1 MKDLLL
7 PLLHLA
13 VTAAKLCRPGGVRA
27 VIAENL
33 LLKQQ
38 LIVRRRS
45 RQRAPNLRVGD
56 RLLCGCGGAFSESG
70 TDSHGR
76 HRTAP
81 VHVADLPSGAGAR
94 QVPPIVLPQA
104 RDRRSRAQRGRAS
117 RSSAPSSS
125 SHRAL
130 LDSGARGLRASSRR
144 RSGSTST
151 RTSCTAL
158 LAKRSRPAPGG
169 TGPSWLS
176 FVGHTTDSRWSV
188 DLLRSAS
195 IVLQSDWALVVMD
208 QFTRRLVGFGVH
220 RGPVDAPS
228 LCRMCNAAIHGRGA
242 PRHLSTDH
250 DPLFEAHRWT
260 ANLRLLEIDEI
271 KTVPHVPLSHP
282 LVETA
287 DRDDAARM
295 PGSGVVLECR

>member
-38 LIVRRRS
+38 LIVLRRS

-56 RLLCGCGGAFSESG
+56 RLLCGFGALFLSP
-70 TDSHGR
+70 GR
-76 HRTAP
+76 I
-81 VHVADLPSGAGAR
+81 R
-94 QVPPIVLPQA
+94 QVAIDKNVV
-104 RDRRSRAQRGRAS
+104 
-117 RSSAPSSS
+117 
-125 SHRAL
+125 HRV
-130 LDSGARGLRASSRR
+130 
-144 RSGSTST
+144 
-151 RTSCTAL
+151 
-158 LAKRSRPAPGG
+158 LAKRYRPAPGG

-176 FVGHTTDSRWSV
+176 FVGHTTDSLWSV
-188 DLLRSAS
+188 DLLRCAS
-195 IVLQSDWALVVMD
+195 IVLQSDWVLVVMD
-208 QFTRRLVGFGVH
+208 QFTRRLVGVGVH

-282 LVETA
+282 FVERLIRTMRREFLDHA
-287 DRDDAARM
+287 
-295 PGSGVVLECR
+295 VVLECR

>member
-38 LIVRRRS
+38 LIVLRRS
-45 RQRAPNLRVGD
+45 RQRAPNL
-56 RLLCGCGGAFSESG
+56 LSP
-70 TDSHGR
+70 GR
-76 HRTAP
+76 IRKVAIRTAP

-94 QVPPIVLPQA
+94 QVPPIVFPQA

-125 SHRAL
+125 SNRAI

-151 RTSCTAL
+151 RTSCTACWR
-158 LAKRSRPAPGG
+158 KRSRPAPGG

-176 FVGHTTDSRWSV
+176 FVGHTTDSLWSV
-188 DLLRSAS
+188 DLWRGAS
-195 IVLQSDWALVVMD
+195 IVLQRDWVRVVMD
-208 QFTRRLVGFGVH
+208 QFTRRLVGFGVR

-228 LCRMCNAAIHGRGA
+228 LCLHVQRRHSWAGRAAT
-242 PRHLSTDH
+242 SQD
-250 DPLFEAHRWT
+250 
-260 ANLRLLEIDEI
+260 
-271 KTVPHVPLSHP
+271 
-282 LVETA
+282 
-287 DRDDAARM
+287 
-295 PGSGVVLECR
+295 GS